1 MKFATNSQAYSQQ
14 VLTAIFEKEGAIL
27 QELDHPNI
35 IKLYQSVK
43 AGNYIKSEQQSI
55 RSALVFEY
63 APYNLAE
70 ILQFG
75 PLN

>member
-1 MKFATNSQAYSQQ
+1 MDGKYYALKFATHSQAYSQQ
-14 VLTAIFEKEGAIL
+14 LLATIFEKESAIL

-43 AGNYIKSEQQSI
+43 GGCYMKNEQQSI

-63 APYNLAE
+63 APYNLA
-70 ILQFG
+70 
-75 PLN
+75 